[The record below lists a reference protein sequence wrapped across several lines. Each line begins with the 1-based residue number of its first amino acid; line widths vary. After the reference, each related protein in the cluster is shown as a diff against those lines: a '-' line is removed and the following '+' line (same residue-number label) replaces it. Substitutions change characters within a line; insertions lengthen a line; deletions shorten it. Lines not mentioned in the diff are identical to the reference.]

1 MLLTWE
7 NGSVQRIVSLVVRST
22 FMVKRSGLYPWVHI
36 DVAGTSAVGQP
47 GGVLLSETV
56 RVSGLGRVLVA
67 GLSY

>member
-1 MLLTWE
+1 
-7 NGSVQRIVSLVVRST
+7 
-22 FMVKRSGLYPWVHI
+22 MVKRSGLYPWVHI